1 MSSSQENLVDQLPAG
16 KALVLF
22 DGYCNLCNG
31 AVQFILKRDKKNHF
45 YFASL
50 SWPAAEKVLQNSEEL
65 KRIDSIL
72 LYDGK
77 AVYTK
82 SSAALKISRHL
93 GGLWLAF
100 GIFWIIPK
108 FLRDVIYNFIARN
121 RYKWFGKKDT
131 CMMPESDVSHRFL
144 DEKRPTN
151 G

>member
-1 MSSSQENLVDQLPAG
+1 MSSSQKNLVQGLPPG

-31 AVQFILKRDKKNHF
+31 AVQFILKRDKKSHF

-50 SWPAAEKVLQNSEEL
+50 SWPVAEPVVQSSEEL
-65 KRIDSIL
+65 REIDSIL
-72 LYDGK
+72 LYDGENI
-77 AVYTK
+77 YTK
-82 SSAALKISRHL
+82 SSAALKISSRL
-93 GGLWLAF
+93 GGFWPIF
-100 GIFWIIPK
+100 GVFWIAPK
-108 FLRDVIYNFIARN
+108 FLRDPVYNFIARN

-144 DEKRPTN
+144 DKKRPTN